1 MKNFNVSQDISA
13 NINFSLNLTEVINI
27 ALINALKLVQA
38 ERGVIF
44 IRNSFGKLELFAQR
58 NSCFSLGLAS
68 SCISM
73 EIVWKAISTGMPILR
88 TQERAYTVISGSVS
102 VELRTIIAVPIFVKE
117 NVMGVI
123 YIDDKREGKSF
134 DERDLNMIKIYA
146 SYIALAIEKSGLEQ
160 ERSRLYAL
168 LAQFLGSDVAELLLA
183 YGYSDFIREN
193 REAAILFADIRSF
206 TEIAEKI
213 DSRSL
218 FDVLNIFFDS
228 MLEILLKRRGC
239 LLKYLGDGFMASFG
253 MPKENKNASED
264 AVKTAIEMISAL
276 AELNKFCYRKFGMK
290 IDMGAG
296 IHSGKV
302 TAGII
307 GGFKRKEWSIIGDIP
322 NTASRLESLTKNY
335 DTQLIVSENTL
346 KKTRLQDLFIE
357 IGIVSI
363 RGKKEKIKIFM
374 LKSKM

>member
-1 MKNFNVSQDISA
+1 MKGTDAMKNFNVSQDISA

-276 AELNKFCYRKFGMK
+276 AELNKFCYRKF
-290 IDMGAG
+290 
-296 IHSGKV
+296 
-302 TAGII
+302 
-307 GGFKRKEWSIIGDIP
+307 
-322 NTASRLESLTKNY
+322 Y
-335 DTQLIVSENTL
+335 
-346 KKTRLQDLFIE
+346 
-357 IGIVSI
+357 
-363 RGKKEKIKIFM
+363 
-374 LKSKM
+374 